1 MADIRQFLRLQSNDY
16 LEAMRDKVAA
26 DLLANVQ
33 TTSFSLNGKTGAQA
47 VHVPLSDLAEQLTQ
61 VLSERGLVPSDYND
75 GNSMGL
81 VRFGCS

>member
-1 MADIRQFLRLQSNDY
+1 MADIRQFLRLQTNDY

-47 VHVPLSDLAEQLTQ
+47 VHVPVADLAEQLTQ
-61 VLSERGLVPSDYND
+61 VLSERGIVPADYTE
-75 GNSMGL
+75 NSMGL
-81 VRFGCS
+81 VRFSC